1 MMKKIITVIAAA
13 FMAISASAQ
22 SEVGSLSWQP
32 NMGIT
37 YTTATSDLGEW
48 ADGAVALT
56 AGVEAM
62 YMLKDKL
69 GIALGVNYTAYDMKV
84 KDLHMTRSNEYFN
97 VPVTADYY
105 VVPGLAIK
113 AGVALNLL
121 FEANMNPLD
130 GNPYYYSYSNSSIIY
145 EIALEPKDDKDY
157 YKSTFF
163 SVPVG
168 ASYEYKHFVF
178 DARYNIGLS
187 KVADVCKGTYNV
199 FTFTLGYKF

>member
-1 MMKKIITVIAAA
+1 MMKKIITVIATA

-62 YMLKDKL
+62 YMLKD
-69 GIALGVNYTAYDMKV
+69 M
-84 KDLHMTRSNEYFN
+84 F
-97 VPVTADYY
+97 
-105 VVPGLAIK
+105 
-113 AGVALNLL
+113 
-121 FEANMNPLD
+121 
-130 GNPYYYSYSNSSIIY
+130 
-145 EIALEPKDDKDY
+145 EIALEPKDYKDY

-199 FTFTLGYKF
+199 FTFTVGYKF